1 MTYQDFYHYS
11 VPMEAE
17 LDSLDDKINQ
27 LVQLCQRLRRD
38 NHELRQ
44 QLAAATNESKQ
55 LSEKIESAR
64 VRLESLLNRLPEDGG

>member
-1 MTYQDFYHYS
+1 
-11 VPMEAE
+11 MEAE

-27 LVQLCQRLRRD
+27 LVQLCHRLRKD

-55 LSEKIESAR
+55 LSEKIENAR
-64 VRLESLLNRLPEDGG
+64 LRLESLLTRLPEDGG

>member
-1 MTYQDFYHYS
+1 
-11 VPMEAE
+11 MEAE

-27 LVQLCQRLRRD
+27 LVQLCHRLRRD

-55 LSEKIESAR
+55 LSEKIENAR
-64 VRLESLLNRLPEDGG
+64 LRLESLLSRLPEDGG